1 MKRTHAGLQETII
14 SSEDQISSSKLHRSL
29 ATDTPQPG
37 LLNVVTG
44 HHATVNDEY
53 INIGRKQVA
62 VFETGLQTSFN
73 KTLVKY
79 VALMTSTKKIIRL
92 EGKPVYD
99 TKFIYTRVIRLQQ
112 CRDIDIKDVLS
123 Y

>member
-1 MKRTHAGLQETII
+1 M
-14 SSEDQISSSKLHRSL
+14 DPL
-29 ATDTPQPG
+29 ATDTHPPG

-44 HHATVNDEY
+44 HHATVNDEC
-53 INIGRKQVA
+53 INIGREQEA
-62 VFETGLQTSFN
+62 VFESGWTTSFS

-79 VALMTSTKKIIRL
+79 VALMTSTKKGIRL

-99 TKFIYTRVIRLQQ
+99 TKCIYTRVIRLQQ
-112 CRDIDIKDVLS
+112 CRDIDITDVLS